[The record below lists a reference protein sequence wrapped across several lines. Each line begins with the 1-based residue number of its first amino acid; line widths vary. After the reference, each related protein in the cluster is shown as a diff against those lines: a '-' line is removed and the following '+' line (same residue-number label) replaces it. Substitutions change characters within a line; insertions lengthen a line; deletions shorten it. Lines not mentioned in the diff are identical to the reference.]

1 MIIFAPEDFGIM
13 TNLYQYVAFL
23 MIFLTYGMET
33 SFFRFASK
41 SDNPERVYSTAVIS
55 LFTTSVIFIIPFFF
69 FSGFVA
75 NILQYPGHPEYI
87 LWLAI
92 ILGIDA
98 VTAIPFAQLRLKNRP
113 VKFATIKI
121 INIAFNIAFNL
132 FFLSLCPFLLK
143 NNPDSFVNL
152 FYSPEIGV
160 GYVFI
165 ANLLASLSTLI
176 LLLPEML
183 KISFQFDTREF
194 RLMLNYGFSILI
206 VGLAGMVSQGIDK
219 ILIPFLAPESQNP
232 MQQLGIYGG
241 NFKVAILMNVFIQAF
256 RYAFEPFFF
265 SHGSKKN
272 DPKIY
277 AVIMKYFV
285 IFGLLIFLGMMLY
298 FDLLKIIVQKE
309 YQEGMKSIPF
319 ILMANLF
326 FGIYFTLSPWYKLT
340 DKTKLG
346 AYVAIFGALITVI
359 LNVLLIPLMGY
370 MGSAISTLL
379 GFFVMMMV
387 SYFLG
392 QKYYPVP
399 YPVKRII
406 AYFLISLT
414 LYLISI
420 YTSSF
425 TPVLKYF
432 CSTFL
437 LLIFFA
443 SVYLF
448 EKNELMG
455 LFKFNKKK

>member
-1 MIIFAPEDFGIM
+1 
-13 TNLYQYVAFL
+13 
-23 MIFLTYGMET
+23 
-33 SFFRFASK
+33 
-41 SDNPERVYSTAVIS
+41 
-55 LFTTSVIFIIPFFF
+55 
-69 FSGFVA
+69 
-75 NILQYPGHPEYI
+75 
-87 LWLAI
+87 
-92 ILGIDA
+92 
-98 VTAIPFAQLRLKNRP
+98 
-113 VKFATIKI
+113 
-121 INIAFNIAFNL
+121 
-132 FFLSLCPFLLK
+132 
-143 NNPDSFVNL
+143 
-152 FYSPEIGV
+152 
-160 GYVFI
+160 
-165 ANLLASLSTLI
+165 
-176 LLLPEML
+176 
-183 KISFQFDTREF
+183 
-194 RLMLNYGFSILI
+194 
-206 VGLAGMVSQGIDK
+206 
-219 ILIPFLAPESQNP
+219 
-232 MQQLGIYGG
+232 
-241 NFKVAILMNVFIQAF
+241 
-256 RYAFEPFFF
+256 
-265 SHGSKKN
+265 
-272 DPKIY
+272 
-277 AVIMKYFV
+277 
-285 IFGLLIFLGMMLY
+285 
-298 FDLLKIIVQKE
+298 LLKIIVQKE